1 MKQPDLGKRIAELR
15 KAKGLTQEELV
26 EKCNIN
32 VRTLQRIE
40 SGEVTPRS
48 YTIKTIFT
56 ALDYNFY
63 DSTTKQSNRFTTA
76 GFIISTWLE
85 QSYKYLLDLFNLKTN
100 KMKKLMILSIPV
112 ITICLVMLFVFSS
125 NAKAQTRIAIREK
138 LEKTSSTLKFVQWF
152 NSGQID
158 SISMRYLDN
167 ACMMPDQ
174 SPTIYDRKSIYEHFK
189 HLYDSGLRFTESKSI
204 SKVISDSIA
213 IDRGVWTVNLHSV
226 PVATG
231 TYLTQ
236 WHYLHGKWLIENE
249 MSKSDKTISPEG
261 NNKDVIIKIK

>member
-40 SGEVTPRS
+40 SGEVMPRS

-56 ALDYNFY
+56 ALDCTIYN
-63 DSTTKQSNRFTTA
+63 STEKQSNKFTTI
-76 GFIISTWLE
+76 GFIISKWLE
-85 QSYKYLLDLFNLKTN
+85 QSYKYLLELFNFKTN

-112 ITICLVMLFVFSS
+112 LTICLVMLFAFSS
-125 NAKAQTRIAIREK
+125 NARAQTRIAIREK
-138 LEKTSSTLKFVQWF
+138 LEKASSTEKFEQWF

-158 SISMRYLDN
+158 SISMRYLDK
-167 ACMMPDQ
+167 ACLMPDQ
-174 SPTIYDRKSIYEHFK
+174 SPTIYNRKSIFEHFK
-189 HLYDSGLRFTESKSI
+189 QLYDSGLRFTEIKSVT
-204 SKVISDSIA
+204 KVVSDSLA
-213 IDRGVWTVNLHSV
+213 IDRGVWTVSLNSV
-226 PVATG
+226 PIATG

-236 WHYLHGKWLIENE
+236 WHYLKGKWLIENE
-249 MSKSDKTISPEG
+249 MSKSDKSMSFED
-261 NNKDVIIKIK
+261 NKNETK

>member
-1 MKQPDLGKRIAELR
+1 MKQPELGKRIAELR
-15 KAKGLTQEELV
+15 KAKGFTQEELV

-48 YTIKTIFT
+48 YTVKTIFT
-56 ALDYNFY
+56 ALDYTVY
-63 DSTTKQSNRFTTA
+63 DSTKKQSKSSEFFRSVF
-76 GFIISTWLE
+76 STWPG
-85 QSYKYLLDLFNLKTN
+85 QSYQYLLDLFNLKTN
-100 KMKKLMILSIPV
+100 TMKKLMILSIP
-112 ITICLVMLFVFSS
+112 TIILCVVMLFVFSTNS
-125 NAKAQTRIAIREK
+125 RAQARMAMHEK
-138 LEKTSSTLKFVQWF
+138 FEKTSSTLKFEQWF

-174 SPTIYDRKSIYEHFK
+174 SPTIHDRKSIYEYFK
-189 HLYDSGLRFTESKSI
+189 NMYASGLRFSIVKSE

-213 IDRGVWTVNLHSV
+213 IDRGVWTLSINAVLM
-226 PVATG
+226 ATG

-236 WHYLHGKWLIENE
+236 WHQNHGKWRIENE
-249 MSKSDKTISPEG
+249 MSKSDKKSTP
-261 NNKDVIIKIK
+261 D

>member
-40 SGEVTPRS
+40 SGEVMPRS

-56 ALDYNFY
+56 ALDCNIY
-63 DSTTKQSNRFTTA
+63 DSTKKQSNRFTTA

-100 KMKKLMILSIPV
+100 KMKKLMILSVPCIA
-112 ITICLVMLFVFSS
+112 ICLVLLFAFNS
-125 NAKAQTRIAIREK
+125 NARAQNRMAIREK
-138 LEKTSSTLKFVQWF
+138 LEKTSSTSKFAQWF

-158 SISMRYLDN
+158 SISMRYLGN

-174 SPTIYDRKSIYEHFK
+174 SPTIYNRKSIYEHFK
-189 HLYDSGLRFTESKSI
+189 QLYDSGLRFTELKSG

-213 IDRGVWTVNLHSV
+213 IDRGGWTVSINSV

-236 WHYLHGKWLIENE
+236 WHYFKGKWLIENE
-249 MSKSDKTISPEG
+249 MSKSDKTISSEE
-261 NNKDVIIKIK
+261 KQ

>member
-1 MKQPDLGKRIAELR
+1 MNQPELGKRIAELR
-15 KAKGLTQEELV
+15 KAKGFTQEELV

-48 YTIKTIFT
+48 YTVKTIFT
-56 ALDYNFY
+56 ALDYNVY
-63 DSTTKQSNRFTTA
+63 DSTNKQSEGYELIRSVL
-76 GFIISTWLE
+76 STWPG
-85 QSYKYLLDLFNLKTN
+85 QSYQYLLDLFNLKTN
-100 KMKKLMILSIPV
+100 KMRKLMILSIPF
-112 ITICLVMLFVFSS
+112 ITILVVMLFVISS
-125 NAKAQTRIAIREK
+125 GAKAQTGIAIREK
-138 LEKTSSTLKFVQWF
+138 LEETSSTLKFKHWF

-158 SISMRYLDN
+158 SISIRYLDN

-174 SPTIYDRKSIYEHFK
+174 YPTIHDRKSIHEYFRQ
-189 HLYDSGLRFTESKSI
+189 LYDRGLRFTEDKSI

-213 IDRGVWTVNLHSV
+213 IDRGVWTVSLNSV

-236 WHYLHGKWLIENE
+236 WHYLDGKWLIENE
-249 MSKSDKTISPEG
+249 MSKSDNPISPQT
-261 NNKDVIIKIK
+261 K